1 MIGEIHARE
10 AGRPCLPRMNRH
22 IEPAW
27 DAGEGASQ
35 MRNVIKRTLV
45 ITGTFLAMAV
55 AAFGQQSRY
64 SNPPLAKTA
73 AEKKILAVL
82 DRMTKDHK
90 TYLSVPRED
99 GEALWVLTEAI
110 GAKRVAEIGTSTGF
124 SGLWFC
130 MALTATGG
138 HLTTFEISHQR
149 FTEAHQH
156 FEEAGVA
163 DLVTQI
169 EGDAH
174 KNVEKLKGPID
185 VVFID
190 ADKDGYVDYLR
201 KVLPLVR
208 PGRLIL
214 AHNIDMAP
222 DYVRAVTTNPDL
234 QTIFYMQGAGLGVTL
249 KKR

>member
-1 MIGEIHARE
+1 MENTIRRISI
-10 AGRPCLPRMNRH
+10 L
-22 IEPAW
+22 
-27 DAGEGASQ
+27 
-35 MRNVIKRTLV
+35 
-45 ITGTFLAMAV
+45 TGILLAMST

-64 SNPPLAKTA
+64 SNPPLARTA

-82 DRMTKDHK
+82 DRMVKNHE
-90 TYLSVPRED
+90 TYLSVPQED
-99 GEALWVLTEAI
+99 GEALWVLTEAA
-110 GAKRVAEIGTSTGF
+110 GAKRVAEIGTSTGY
-124 SGLWFC
+124 SGLWFS

-138 HLTTFEISHQR
+138 HLTTFEIDHQR
-149 FTEAHQH
+149 FTEARQH

-163 DLVTQI
+163 HLVTQI

-174 KNVEKLKGPID
+174 ENVKKLQGPID

-190 ADKDGYVDYLR
+190 ADKDGYVDYLH
-201 KVLPLVR
+201 KLLPLVR
-208 PGRLIL
+208 PGGLVL
-214 AHNIDMAP
+214 AHNINMAP

>member
-1 MIGEIHARE
+1 MRKA
-10 AGRPCLPRMNRH
+10 MNRTF
-22 IEPAW
+22 I
-27 DAGEGASQ
+27 
-35 MRNVIKRTLV
+35 
-45 ITGTFLAMAV
+45 ITGTLLATALAAV
-55 AAFGQQSRY
+55 CQQTRY
-64 SNPPLAKTA
+64 SNPPLARTA
-73 AEKKILAVL
+73 AEKKILAELNKMV
-82 DRMTKDHK
+82 KDNE

-99 GEALWVLTEAI
+99 GEALWVLTEAA
-110 GAKRVAEIGTSTGF
+110 GAKHVAEIGTSTGY

-130 MALTATGG
+130 MALSATGG
-138 HLTTFEISHQR
+138 HLTTFEINHER

-163 DLVTQI
+163 NLVTQI

-190 ADKDGYVDYLR
+190 ADKEGYVGYLR

-208 PGRLIL
+208 PGGLIL

-222 DYVRAVTTNPDL
+222 DYVHAVTTNPDL
-234 QTIFYMQGAGLGVTL
+234 QTIFYMQGRGLGVTL